1 MKTVQYC
8 MQKKS
13 IRGCQVTQRKG
24 KVILCYHGTKCQ
36 QRRTDTNRCS
46 KKAQVTPKPYLAA
59 LIKTPKLNKTT
70 ISSGQVS
77 CQRAW
82 SKDEIGDPP

>member
-1 MKTVQYC
+1 
-8 MQKKS
+8 MQHKW
-13 IRGCQVTQRKG
+13 
-24 KVILCYHGTKCQ
+24 KVILCYCGTKCQ
-36 QRRTDTNRCS
+36 QQRTGTNRCS

-59 LIKTPKLNKTT
+59 LLKTPILNKRT

-82 SKDEIGDPP
+82 SKAGNGDPL

>member
-8 MQKKS
+8 MQKKKS
-13 IRGCQVTQRKG
+13 IRGHQVTQHKR
-24 KVILCYHGTKCQ
+24 KVILCYRGTRCQ

-59 LIKTPKLNKTT
+59 LIKNPN
-70 ISSGQVS
+70 
-77 CQRAW
+77 
-82 SKDEIGDPP
+82 